1 MPRKRSKPITLE
13 LTDRDYRRL
22 RRRLE
27 DLEDAETRAERRDAA
42 AALERLADEL
52 ELDDATM
59 DALESGSVGFAD
71 DDEDSRADDDR
82 RQRGRSRSSDDDG
95 GHRRSR
101 GQSSGG
107 RRDDDDDDGDGGRVL
122 VRRAADDDDD
132 DDDGDAG
139 GGKVRSLRQ
148 LRDDPDGRPPKRR
161 ADRTPARTPE
171 TTHWFNRPLGRRDD
185 AGDGKR
191 AAS

>member
-59 DALESGSVGFAD
+59 DALE
-71 DDEDSRADDDR
+71 R
-82 RQRGRSRSSDDDG
+82 
-95 GHRRSR
+95 
-101 GQSSGG
+101 

-122 VRRAADDDDD
+122 VRRAADDDDDD

>member
-101 GQSSGG
+101 GQSS
-107 RRDDDDDDGDGGRVL
+107 
-122 VRRAADDDDD
+122 AADDDDDD

>member
-59 DALESGSVGFAD
+59 DAL
-71 DDEDSRADDDR
+71 
-82 RQRGRSRSSDDDG
+82 QRGRSRSSDDDG

-122 VRRAADDDDD
+122 VRRAADDDDDD